1 MEKNINDL
9 IEHLE
14 KEIKLSEDLIL
25 NTTWNKENIDVLY
38 RNIQI
43 MNEYK
48 TTLKH
53 VKQYRRGLI

>member
-1 MEKNINDL
+1 MKNINDL
-9 IEHLE
+9 IEHIE

-25 NTTWNKENIDVLY
+25 NTTWNKENMDTLY
-38 RNIQI
+38 RNIEI

-53 VKQYRRGLI
+53 IKQYRRGLI

>member
-1 MEKNINDL
+1 MENINDL
-9 IEHLE
+9 IEHIE

-25 NTTWNKENIDVLY
+25 NTTWSKENMNVLY
-38 RNIQI
+38 RNIEI

-53 VKQYRRGLI
+53 IKQYRRGLI

>member
-1 MEKNINDL
+1 MKKNINDL

>member
-1 MEKNINDL
+1 MENINDL
-9 IEHLE
+9 IEHIE

-25 NTTWNKENIDVLY
+25 NTTWNKDNIDTLY
-38 RNIQI
+38 KNIEI

-53 VKQYRRGLI
+53 IKQYRRGLI

>member
-1 MEKNINDL
+1 MGKNIDDL
-9 IEHLE
+9 IKHLE
-14 KEIKLSEDLIL
+14 KEIKLSEDIIL
-25 NTTWNKENIDVLY
+25 NTVWNKENINILY

>member
-1 MEKNINDL
+1 MENINDL
-9 IEHLE
+9 IEHIE

-25 NTTWNKENIDVLY
+25 NTIWNKDNVDTLY
-38 RNIQI
+38 RNIEI

-53 VKQYRRGLI
+53 IKQYRRGLI